1 MAVVKK
7 EKTKQCARAKFWC
20 FTWFDFPDNFADV
33 LEKHP
38 SIYKA
43 IAGKEICPTTQKE
56 HIQGWIE
63 FKSKNRPSCLNL
75 PKHIHWECARGS
87 YEDNFDYCT
96 KEGNCYFKNVDKPY
110 TLELILRPWQQKL
123 FTILSGPVDERK
135 IYWIYEPVGGVGKTL
150 FQKYAFLNL
159 NDAVVLA
166 GKGTDMKNGVL
177 QYYEKKKSLPKVV
190 LIDIPRSTD
199 PQFVSY
205 TGLEEVKNMFFF
217 SGKYEGGMVCGA
229 PPHMMIFSNLPPDH
243 SKFSTDRW
251 VVFEIAGD
259 LVPKKL
265 EFGDW
270 VSTPFA

>member
-1 MAVVKK
+1 MSVIKKVKAK
-7 EKTKQCARAKFWC
+7 DWNRAKFWTI
-20 FTWFDFPDNFADV
+20 TWFNYPEDFADFF
-33 LEKHP
+33 EKSP
-38 SIYKA
+38 LIYKA
-43 IAGKEICPTTQKE
+43 IVGKEIATTTEKE
-56 HIQGWIE
+56 HLQGWIE
-63 FKSKNRPSCLNL
+63 FKTKNRPSALNW
-75 PKHIHWECARGS
+75 PNHIHWECARGS
-87 YEDNFDYCT
+87 YADNYAYCT

-110 TLELILRPWQQKL
+110 SLELILRPWQQKL
-123 FTILSGPVDERK
+123 FTILNGPVDDRK

-150 FQKYAFLNL
+150 FQKYAFLNI
-159 NDAVVLA
+159 NDTVILA

-177 QYYEKKKSLPKVV
+177 QYHEKNKSLPKVV

-229 PPHMMIFSNLPPDH
+229 PPHMMIFSNLPPDP

-265 EFGDW
+265 EFGEW